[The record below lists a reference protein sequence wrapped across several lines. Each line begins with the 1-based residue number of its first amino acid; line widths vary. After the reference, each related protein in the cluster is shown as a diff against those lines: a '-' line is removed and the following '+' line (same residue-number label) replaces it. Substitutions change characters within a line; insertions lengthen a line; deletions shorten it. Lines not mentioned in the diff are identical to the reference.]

1 MASSGIGETQP
12 QPKPVVEMVREVVE
26 MLREVGSLNPQRS
39 PVTK

>member
-1 MASSGIGETQP
+1 MLRE
-12 QPKPVVEMVREVVE
+12 VVEMLREVVE